1 MKTITIKK
9 IAIVVLGMAFV
20 ALANLG
26 RAQTVIYTDNF
37 DIPGITSLDGSDQTG
52 RHTGLFATN
61 VLGRCGGIQFTITS
75 SNLNVF
81 QTGGGSDGRMR
92 FAASTNV
99 SGTWDWASGSA
110 GLVITTA
117 GGAD

>member
-9 IAIVVLGMAFV
+9 IAIVVLDMAFF

-37 DIPGITSLDGSDQTG
+37 DIPGTTSLEGSDQTG
-52 RHTGLFATN
+52 RHTGLLATN
-61 VLGRCGGIQFTITS
+61 VLGRSGGIQFTITS
-75 SNLNVF
+75 SHLNVF